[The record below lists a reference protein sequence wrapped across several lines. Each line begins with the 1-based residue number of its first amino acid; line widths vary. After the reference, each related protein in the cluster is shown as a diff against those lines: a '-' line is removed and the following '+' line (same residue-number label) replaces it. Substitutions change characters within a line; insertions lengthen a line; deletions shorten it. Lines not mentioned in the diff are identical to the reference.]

1 MLHLAIA
8 PYLLRVACSHLRW
21 CASLAMGKRGGG
33 KGTGPENEGR
43 IMEMPHVN
51 GVCAMG
57 PLVLSHRG
65 FP

>member
-1 MLHLAIA
+1 
-8 PYLLRVACSHLRW
+8 
-21 CASLAMGKRGGG
+21 MGKRGGG

-57 PLVLSHRG
+57 PLVLSHGG